1 MSKNSEL
8 KKMPSYGADAIKVL
22 KGLDAVRKRPG
33 MYIGDTD
40 DGSGLHHMVFE
51 VVDNSIDEALAGYCK
66 TISVSINSDN
76 TVTVEDDGRGIPVDM
91 HKGEKMSAAE
101 VIMTQLH
108 AGGKFDHD
116 SYKVSGGLHGVGV
129 SVVNA
134 LSANV
139 REGLNNGVSEA
150 ISNADVN
157 SIIIICDGRTFIAG
171 ADITEFGQAPK
182 GPSLYEVQDMIE
194 NSPKPVIA
202 AIHGTA
208 LGGGLEVALT
218 CHYRI
223 AVPSAK
229 CGLPEVNLGLLP
241 GAGGTQRLPR
251 IVGAQKALVM
261 MTSGEHVPAN
271 QCLEMG
277 LVDEM
282 AVEGDLEKDAIAFAN
297 KIVEEGRP
305 LVKVRDADDKIKSD
319 KGNEELFS
327 SFRKTIARKTRGF
340 LAPEYNIQ
348 CVEAAVNLPFEE
360 GLKVEQDL
368 FMKLMTGSQ
377 SAAQRYIFFAQRQV
391 TKIPDIE
398 KETPIK
404 DVSSVGV
411 IGAGTM
417 GGGISMNFANAGIP
431 VTIIEQSQER
441 LDKGLSIIRK
451 NYENTAAK
459 GRITQEQV
467 EERMALIDGKT
478 SIEEL
483 NSQDLIIE
491 AVFENMDLKK
501 DIFKQLDGI
510 CKEGAILASNTSAL
524 DVNEIAAET
533 NRPEDVIG
541 LHFFSPANVMKLLE
555 IVRGDKTSKSVVATS
570 LAVAKKINKIAA
582 VVGVCPGFVGN
593 RILAQRQREA
603 NKLILEGALPWDIDD
618 ALFEFGFPMGPF
630 AMSDLA
636 GLDIGWNKETSNG
649 ETLRDVLCEAGRLG
663 QKSGKG
669 FYLYDENRNKSP
681 DPEVEALI
689 KKFGEERQIQMRD
702 ISKEEI
708 LQRCLYPMINEGFK
722 ILEEGMAIRASDIDI
737 VWTNGYG
744 WPVYEGGPM
753 FYGNLIGYDKVLEWL
768 QKAEKELGPEFKPSP
783 YLERVVAEKI
793 NIL

>member
-1 MSKNSEL
+1 MPTINEVTSLEIKDSVAVLTLNS
-8 KKMPSYGADAIKVL
+8 P
-22 KGLDAVRKRPG
+22 P
-33 MYIGDTD
+33 
-40 DGSGLHHMVFE
+40 
-51 VVDNSIDEALAGYCK
+51 
-66 TISVSINSDN
+66 
-76 TVTVEDDGRGIPVDM
+76 
-91 HKGEKMSAAE
+91 
-101 VIMTQLH
+101 
-108 AGGKFDHD
+108 
-116 SYKVSGGLHGVGV
+116 
-129 SVVNA
+129 VNA

-139 REGLNNGVSEA
+139 REGLNNGVNAA
-150 ISNADVN
+150 IEDESVK
-157 SIIIICDGRTFIAG
+157 SIVIICEGRTFIAG

-182 GPSLYEVQDMIE
+182 GPSLYDVQDMIE
-194 NSPKPVIA
+194 NSPKPVVA

-261 MTSGEHVPAN
+261 MTSGEHVPAS
-271 QCLEMG
+271 QCHDMG

-282 AVEGDLEKDAIAFAN
+282 AEEGALESDAIKFAN
-297 KIVEEGRP
+297 QIVSEGKS
-305 LVKVRDADDKIKSD
+305 LVKVRDADEKIKSD
-319 KGNEELFS
+319 RGNDALFAD
-327 SFRKTIARKTRGF
+327 FRKSILRKTRGF

-348 CVEAAVNLPFEE
+348 CIEAAVNLPFEE
-360 GLKVEQDL
+360 GMKVEQEL
-368 FMKLMTGSQ
+368 FVKLMSGSQ
-377 SAAQRYIFFAQRQV
+377 SAAQRYMFFAQRQV

-398 KETPIK
+398 KETPLKEIN
-404 DVSSVGV
+404 SVGV

-431 VTIIEQSQER
+431 VTIIEQNQER
-441 LDKGLSIIRK
+441 LDKGIGIIRK

-459 GRITQEQV
+459 GRITSEQV
-467 EERMALIDGKT
+467 EERMALIDGQT
-478 SIEEL
+478 SIDAL

-501 DIFKQLDGI
+501 DIFKQLDTI
-510 CKEGAILASNTSAL
+510 CKDGAILASNTSAL
-524 DVNEIAAET
+524 DVNEIADVT

-555 IVRGDKTSKSVVATS
+555 IVRGDKTSKSVVASS
-570 LAVAKKINKIAA
+570 LAVAKRIQKIAA

-618 ALFEFGFPMGPF
+618 ALFDFGFPMGPF

-669 FYLYDENRNKSP
+669 FYVYDENRNKSP

-689 KKFGEERQIQMRD
+689 RKFGEERQIQMRD

-708 LQRCLYPMINEGFK
+708 LERCLYPMINEGFK

-753 FYGNLIGYDKVLEWL
+753 FYGNIIGFDKILFWL
-768 QKAEKELGPEFKPSP
+768 KKAELELGPEFKPSA
-783 YLERVVAEKI
+783 YLEKVVTEEI
-793 NIL
+793 NIF